1 MYVDARLKDIFVV
14 GTPAVQ
20 ACACI
25 RGVGMN
31 LYADA
36 VEHKT
41 RRTAPQSLDLDGCW
55 TAATSRQEISMKWAG
70 NRRRRAL
77 LFDRGNT
84 PVGEHRALGNRSYI
98 EKQVCHCVPSGG
110 AIFPRDGRRLT

>member
-1 MYVDARLKDIFVV
+1 MMYVDARLKDIFVV

-41 RRTAPQSLDLDGCW
+41 RRTAPQSLDMDG
-55 TAATSRQEISMKWAG
+55 
-70 NRRRRAL
+70 
-77 LFDRGNT
+77 
-84 PVGEHRALGNRSYI
+84 
-98 EKQVCHCVPSGG
+98 
-110 AIFPRDGRRLT
+110 